1 MLTFDDQLAPLAGG
15 VILSLL
21 TIFFGFTLGGVF
33 GALESG
39 FKPWMR
45 KRGETVLDTVY
56 GGDRD
61 KLEKAVSKGWKYAI
75 RGHLHGGAIGT
86 ASLSCI
92 VLLALLGD
100 PGFIETA
107 SAWAFGAGGLLYSS
121 FWILAGFRT
130 PLVGDGSQAK
140 ESLWYIA
147 MPGAGLCI
155 AGLVGTMVAF
165 IAAL

>member
-1 MLTFDDQLAPLAGG
+1 MTFDDQLAPLAGG

-21 TIFFGFTLGGVF
+21 TILFGFSLGGIF

-45 KRGETVLDTVY
+45 ARGEKVLDTVY

-61 KLEKAVSKGWKYAI
+61 KLEAAVSKGWKYAI

-86 ASLSCI
+86 AALASI
-92 VLLALLGD
+92 MLLTTLGE
-100 PGFIETA
+100 PGFIEIA
-107 SAWAFGAGGLLYSS
+107 SAWALGAGGMLYSA
-121 FWILAGFRT
+121 FWIFAGFRT
-130 PLVGDGSQAK
+130 PLVGNGSQAK

-147 MPGAGLCI
+147 MPGAGLCL
-155 AGLVGTMVAF
+155 AGLVGTLIAF